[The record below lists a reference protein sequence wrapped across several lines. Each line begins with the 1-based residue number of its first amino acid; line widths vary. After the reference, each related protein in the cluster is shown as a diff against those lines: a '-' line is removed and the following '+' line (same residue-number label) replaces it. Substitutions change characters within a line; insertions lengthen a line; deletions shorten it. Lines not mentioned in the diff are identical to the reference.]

1 MSLIIVCGATATGK
15 SELAVSLAKEINA
28 EVVNA
33 DSMQVYKVALDS
45 MTVYRG
51 MDIGTAKLTNA
62 ERGGITHHLIDVLD
76 IKDEANVAWYQQI
89 AREKIDQ
96 ILSTGKSVVV
106 VGGTGLYIKAILD
119 DLNFPDT
126 DPAVRQK
133 ITDQAEKLG
142 NDVMHE
148 RLAKLDPAA
157 ALAIPKENIRRVI
170 RALEVIELTGKPF
183 TANLPRQESSKYPDA
198 KQFGLVLDRVN
209 LDEKIDKRVEDMW
222 AKGFAREVST
232 LMTKG
237 LEQSGT
243 AKKALGYMQIMNY
256 LNGESDE
263 AFAKE
268 ETKRVTRAYARRQ
281 ETWFSRDER
290 IKWLAPESNA
300 ARLEKLLA
308 SIN

>member
-1 MSLIIVCGATATGK
+1 MSLIIICGATATGK
-15 SELAVSLAKEINA
+15 SDLAVSVAKEIDA

-33 DSMQVYKVALDS
+33 DSMQLYK
-45 MTVYRG
+45 G
-51 MDIGTAKLTNA
+51 MDIGTAKLTTA
-62 ERGGITHHLIDVLD
+62 ERNGIAHHLIDILD
-76 IKDEANVAWYQQI
+76 IKDDANVAWYQQI

-96 ILSTGKSVVV
+96 ILSSGKSVVV

-126 DPAVRQK
+126 DPVVRQK
-133 ITDQAEKLG
+133 ITDEAERSG

-157 ALAIPKENIRRVI
+157 SLAIPKENIRRVI

-198 KQFGLVLDRVN
+198 KQFGLVLDREN

-222 AKGFAREVST
+222 TKGFAREVSI
-232 LMTKG
+232 LMTQG
-237 LEQSGT
+237 LEQAGT
-243 AKKALGYMQIMNY
+243 AKKALGYIQIMNY

-281 ETWFSRDER
+281 ETWFSKDER
-290 IKWLAPESNA
+290 IKWLAPESNS

>member
-15 SELAVSLAKEINA
+15 SDLAVSLAKEINA

-33 DSMQVYKVALDS
+33 DSMQVYK
-45 MTVYRG
+45 G
-51 MDIGTAKLTNA
+51 MDIGTAKLTSE
-62 ERGGITHHLIDVLD
+62 ERGGIAHHLIDVLD

-89 AREKIDQ
+89 TREKIDQ
-96 ILSTGKSVVV
+96 ILSSGKSVVV

-126 DPAVRQK
+126 DPAMRQK
-133 ITDQAEKLG
+133 ITDEAEKLG

-198 KQFGLVLDRVN
+198 KQFGLVLDRGN

-222 AKGFAREVST
+222 AKGFVREVST

-237 LEQSGT
+237 LEHSGT

>member
-1 MSLIIVCGATATGK
+1 MSLIIICGATATGK
-15 SELAVSLAKEINA
+15 SDLAVSLAKEINA

-33 DSMQVYKVALDS
+33 DSMQVYK
-45 MTVYRG
+45 G
-51 MDIGTAKLTNA
+51 MDIGTAKLTNE
-62 ERGGITHHLIDVLD
+62 ERGGIAHHLIDVLD

-96 ILSTGKSVVV
+96 ILNSGKSVVV

-126 DPAVRQK
+126 DPEVRQK

-198 KQFGLVLDRVN
+198 KQFGLVLDRGN

>member
-33 DSMQVYKVALDS
+33 DSMQVYK
-45 MTVYRG
+45 G
-51 MDIGTAKLTNA
+51 MDIGTAKLTSE
-62 ERGGITHHLIDVLD
+62 ERDGVAHHLIDVLD
-76 IKDEANVAWYQQI
+76 IKEEANVAWYQQI

-96 ILSTGKSVVV
+96 ILSSGKSVVV

-126 DPAVRQK
+126 DPEVRQK
-133 ITDQAEKLG
+133 ITDEAEKLG
-142 NDVMHE
+142 NDAMHE

-157 ALAIPKENIRRVI
+157 ALAIPKENIRRII

-198 KQFGLVLDRVN
+198 KQFGLVLDRGN

-290 IKWLAPESNA
+290 IKWLAPESNS

>member
-33 DSMQVYKVALDS
+33 DSMQVY
-45 MTVYRG
+45 RG
-51 MDIGTAKLTNA
+51 MDIGTAKLTNE

-76 IKDEANVAWYQQI
+76 IKEEANVAWYQQI

-126 DPAVRQK
+126 DPAVRQR
-133 ITDQAEKLG
+133 ITDEAEKLG

-157 ALAIPKENIRRVI
+157 ALAIPKENLRRVI

-198 KQFGLVLDRVN
+198 KQFGLVLDRGN

-222 AKGFAREVST
+222 TKGFAREVST

>member
-33 DSMQVYKVALDS
+33 DSMQVY
-45 MTVYRG
+45 RG
-51 MDIGTAKLTNA
+51 MDIGTAKLTNE
-62 ERGGITHHLIDVLD
+62 ERGGIAHHLIDVLD

-126 DPAVRQK
+126 DPEVRQK

-198 KQFGLVLDRVN
+198 KHFGLVLDRGN

>member
-33 DSMQVYKVALDS
+33 DSMQVY
-45 MTVYRG
+45 RG
-51 MDIGTAKLTNA
+51 MDIGTAKLTNE
-62 ERGGITHHLIDVLD
+62 ERGGIAHHLIDVLD

-126 DPAVRQK
+126 DPEVRQK

-198 KQFGLVLDRVN
+198 KQFGLVLDRGN